1 VLAEKQTARR
11 GSPDREWDEVFHAGP
26 MRKNRTLPTN
36 GLIVRWRLPVTEG
49 YIHA

>member
-1 VLAEKQTARR
+1 VLAEKQTARG
-11 GSPDREWDEVFHAGP
+11 GSPDSEWDEVFHAEP

-36 GLIVRWRLPVTEG
+36 GPTARWRLPALEG